1 MKYLSETRCKIRDA
15 EKKLNQVPLSLSSA
29 TEVKNSLQTLV
40 RGI

>member
-1 MKYLSETRCKIRDA
+1 MKFLSERRRKIRDA

-29 TEVKNSLQTLV
+29 TEVKHSLQTLV